1 MTSCVIFDLDGV
13 IRHYDSAFVSG
24 VEARFGLDPGT
35 LNQAAYEPALLERLT
50 TGKLSRKAWVREIGE
65 RTGHSEAATA
75 WGEQPFEID
84 REAIALSDELRGLGL
99 LTAVLTNGTDT
110 VAAELEGR
118 DVTGHFDAIF
128 NSATIGWAKPD
139 PRAFL
144 AVTDALDVPPA
155 ECLFTDD
162 SPSKLTGASLLG
174 MATHLFRGMAGLRA
188 ALAGTGVRI
197 G

>member
-35 LNQAAYEPALLERLT
+35 LDQAAYEPALLERLT
-50 TGKLSRKAWVREIGE
+50 TGKLSRKAWVREIGK
-65 RTGHSEAATA
+65 RTGHPEAAAA

-84 REAIALSDELRGLGL
+84 REVIALSDELRGLGL
-99 LTAVLTNGTDT
+99 LTAVLMNGTDT
-110 VAAELEGR
+110 VGVELEGR

-174 MATHLFRGMAGLRA
+174 MATHLFRGVAGLRA